1 MSQGNLK
8 FTKFIIF
15 APSYSP
21 DSGGIAVLH
30 RLCHMLNENGY
41 EASLYPSFKTVLVHK
56 GHRLKPLLSS
66 LAASFKYKYLRPYK
80 TKPGLNTPVFL
91 GRPQDLRENYV
102 VIYSEGVLGNPLG
115 AKHVVRWL
123 LHKPG
128 YNYGLTCFGNGEL
141 IVSYNESYAID
152 FSLPLSR
159 MAKTLLYI
167 PFENLSHY
175 GLEGALSLEQ
185 RKGVAYCLRKGK
197 AKPRVHDESDAILID
212 GLTHEEIA
220 SIFKRVKS
228 FISYDSKTAYSIFAS
243 VCGADSI
250 IIPDPGV
257 SLEDWE
263 PEEAKRYG
271 LSYGFD
277 RVEWARNTRPLMLEE
292 IQHSISQSVKQ
303 MHAFVEEANS
313 YFPAKPFR

>member
-41 EASLYPSFKTVLVHK
+41 EATLYPSFKTVLIHK
-56 GHRLKPLLSS
+56 GFWIKPLLSS
-66 LAASFKYKYLRPYK
+66 LAAALKNKYFRPYK
-80 TKPGLNTPVFL
+80 TKPGLNTPVFF
-91 GRPQDLRENYV
+91 GSPQELRENYV
-102 VIYSEGVLGNPLG
+102 VIYSEGVHGNPLG

-141 IVSYNESYAID
+141 VVSYNQSYSKD

-159 MAKTLLYI
+159 ISKTLLYI

-175 GLEGALSLEQ
+175 GFEDALSLEH
-185 RKGVAYCLRKGK
+185 RTGVAYCLRKGK
-197 AKPRVHDESDAILID
+197 SKPRVHVESDAILID
-212 GLTHEEIA
+212 GLAHEEIA
-220 SIFKRVKS
+220 SIFKRVKT

-243 VCGADSI
+243 VCGADSV

-263 PEEAKRYG
+263 PEEDKRYG
-271 LSYGFD
+271 LSYGFENI
-277 RVEWARNTRPLMLEE
+277 EWARKTRSLMLKE
-292 IQHSISQSVKQ
+292 IQNSIHQSVKQ

-313 YFPAKPFR
+313 YFPVDPFR